1 MTLRSS
7 QHSNLTAK
15 PLFQVIKDGP
25 ARTTSH
31 IYLAFKYLL
40 TQRHWDL
47 SIWSNAETF
56 WTHFK
61 KRISS
66 PEHRCV
72 RFMMTTKKR
81 FLQMMEREMF
91 NTDCEAWSPAISMD
105 FNIGSSITR
114 PFPPT
119 IPGYDENH
127 PAFNDVK
134 LTFNAWLM
142 VEERGDECL
151 RNILEEQDGKLQDV
165 QGNGIRELA
174 AAVKFRRRRMS
185 DPGATP
191 NSLLA
196 KTRSLG
202 LRRAT
207 TSSEIGR
214 PVEPTA
220 SNYVQATC
228 QGEDI
233 DMNDAETV
241 VHPRSML
248 DGAWVAAPVP
258 NQIQTFNLVPSRKRV
273 ADFDLSGA
281 SQSEACWSS
290 EDIEMG
296 DLECE
301 ERAAKR
307 RRMNSCSTSR
317 SLRTPPTNLIVPL
330 FPM

>member
-1 MTLRSS
+1 MTLLSS

-25 ARTTSH
+25 ARTTGH

-56 WTHFK
+56 WTHLK

-72 RFMMTTKKR
+72 RFMMTTKKP

-91 NTDCEAWSPAISMD
+91 DTDCEAWSQAISMD

-134 LTFNAWLM
+134 LIFNAWLM
-142 VEERGDECL
+142 VEDRGDECL

-165 QGNGIRELA
+165 QGDGIRELA
-174 AAVKFRRRRMS
+174 AAVRFRQRRMS
-185 DPGATP
+185 DPGAT
-191 NSLLA
+191 STLLLA
-196 KTRSLG
+196 KTGSLG

-214 PVEPTA
+214 PVEQTA
-220 SNYVQATC
+220 SNYVQATP
-228 QGEDI
+228 QGEDV

-248 DGAWVAAPVP
+248 DGTWVAAQVP
-258 NQIQTFNLVPSRKRV
+258 SHIQTFNPVTSRKRV
-273 ADFDLSGA
+273 ADFDLSDA
-281 SQSEACWSS
+281 SPNEPCWPN

-296 DLECE
+296 QRE

-307 RRMNSCSTSR
+307 PRMNGSRTSR
-317 SLRTPPTNLIVPL
+317 SLL
-330 FPM
+330 